1 MENLTGGTPPVR
13 YLPCVV
19 PCKLYFSLGEKSSV
33 FNHVVKKP
41 EIPLRDAA
49 VLYFKAKEVCGKY
62 GVWIPEETDAAMEFA
77 KIQYLSRQ
85 LLAEGHLFRKCPGVF
100 SVDLDVPDE
109 TAIREIYLERR
120 GEHIGA
126 YYHESAAYHAGI
138 LDKKPE
144 TEYILCNDVK
154 TDDFRNQKVGNT
166 KFKTRA
172 AYAEINNRNY
182 RAIEGINLLMFSGK
196 HPEYKKQVEDWLLEN
211 RVYVADMEPYFQY
224 YPNMIKKIVKGLF
237 K

>member
-1 MENLTGGTPPVR
+1 MRLQSGRFTW
-13 YLPCVV
+13 
-19 PCKLYFSLGEKSSV
+19 S
-33 FNHVVKKP
+33 
-41 EIPLRDAA
+41 
-49 VLYFKAKEVCGKY
+49 
-62 GVWIPEETDAAMEFA
+62 
-77 KIQYLSRQ
+77 
-85 LLAEGHLFRKCPGVF
+85 
-100 SVDLDVPDE
+100 
-109 TAIREIYLERR
+109 
-120 GEHIGA
+120 
-126 YYHESAAYHAGI
+126 
-138 LDKKPE
+138 
-144 TEYILCNDVK
+144 VK